1 MPRGVSVHIHVVR
14 HAIWIADLHA
24 RNSCWWSG
32 YIHCLFGT
40 GSPGG
45 VRQAQTRRGPGHQAS
60 AYRCH
65 AARRS
70 EREPST
76 SDAPPL
82 QLLSSGEY
90 TLIDEQWARIA
101 PLLPPQKPPTG
112 RPAHDHRTIV
122 AGIFWV
128 IRTGASWRELP
139 TQFGPWQTIH
149 TRYQRWRTTGIW
161 QQILN
166 ALDHQ
171 DTADGP

>member
-1 MPRGVSVHIHVVR
+1 MTEPPEQRGFHLS
-14 HAIWIADLHA
+14 
-24 RNSCWWSG
+24 WST
-32 YIHCLFGT
+32 F
-40 GSPGG
+40 
-45 VRQAQTRRGPGHQAS
+45 RRRHQAS

-76 SDAPPL
+76 SDAPTL
-82 QLLSSGEY
+82 QLLSSGES
-90 TLIDEQWARIA
+90 TLTDEQWARIA
-101 PLLPPQKPPTG
+101 PLLSSQQPSTG
-112 RPAHDHRTIV
+112 RPANDHRTIV

-149 TRYQRWRTTGIW
+149 TRYQRWRKTGIW

-171 DTADGP
+171 DTADGA

>member
-1 MPRGVSVHIHVVR
+1 VTEPPEQRGFHLS
-14 HAIWIADLHA
+14 
-24 RNSCWWSG
+24 WST
-32 YIHCLFGT
+32 F
-40 GSPGG
+40 
-45 VRQAQTRRGPGHQAS
+45 RRRHQAS

-70 EREPST
+70 GREPST

-90 TLIDEQWARIA
+90 TLVDEQWARIA

-128 IRTGASWRELP
+128 IRTDASWRELP

-161 QQILN
+161 QQILT

-171 DTADGP
+171 DTADGPQLSL